1 MAGTP
6 PLSPKAAA
14 AAETAEAEC
23 KKCQAARDEAL
34 ARAAQA
40 EKEATDVAKEIN
52 ALAVCQGK
60 ALQHAAAARKVAAA
74 GDDGPVSD
82 NQSDASANDLH
93 NAMLH
98 HEAAAVINLHAQ
110 AVGVQNIHS
119 LVHSVLATGNYNRAR
134 RKLLL

>member
-40 EKEATDVAKEIN
+40 EKEATDVAKEID

-74 GDDGPVSD
+74 GDDAPCRT
-82 NQSDASANDLH
+82 
-93 NAMLH
+93 
-98 HEAAAVINLHAQ
+98 I
-110 AVGVQNIHS
+110 S
-119 LVHSVLATGNYNRAR
+119 LMPPRMIFTTPCFIMKPPL
-134 RKLLL
+134 